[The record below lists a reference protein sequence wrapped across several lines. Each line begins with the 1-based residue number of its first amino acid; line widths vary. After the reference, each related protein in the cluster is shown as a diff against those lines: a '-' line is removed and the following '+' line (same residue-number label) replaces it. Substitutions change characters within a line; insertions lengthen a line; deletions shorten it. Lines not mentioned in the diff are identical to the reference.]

1 MNNQAIITQGLTVE
15 DLMAS
20 LRAIVRD
27 EVQALPQ
34 PKPEKPYMTLAEVC
48 ELTGMARQTIYGL
61 THQRK
66 IPFIKRNGKLLFN
79 RAEIMAWIEAAAQPV
94 ID

>member
-1 MNNQAIITQGLTVE
+1 MSNQAIITQGLTVD

-20 LRAIVRD
+20 VRAIVRE

-34 PKPEKPYMTLAEVC
+34 VKPEKPYLSIEDVC

-61 THQRK
+61 THQKK
-66 IPFIKRNGKLLFN
+66 IPHLKRNGKLLFN
-79 RAEIMAWIEAAAQPV
+79 REEILRWIEEAAQPMV
-94 ID
+94 E